1 MSMSDPVQ
9 SAFEAFEAER
19 LKYVAM
25 YDHACAVTEEVEA
38 ALGPRQRRTWASDE
52 PRHKIAA
59 ADWWQAQRRRRV
71 AAQLGTDEDDFCKP
85 YQDRMYLAYEALDD
99 IQATTLDGLLCQ
111 IRAWWNNFEDSGD
124 IEVPKPE
131 KDANEPEAVLQRFY
145 HDLKRLAGEARS

>member
-1 MSMSDPVQ
+1 
-9 SAFEAFEAER
+9 
-19 LKYVAM
+19 
-25 YDHACAVTEEVEA
+25 
-38 ALGPRQRRTWASDE
+38 
-52 PRHKIAA
+52 
-59 ADWWQAQRRRRV
+59 
-71 AAQLGTDEDDFCKP
+71 
-85 YQDRMYLAYEALDD
+85 MYLAYEALDD